1 MPAGVA
7 AHLFH
12 ELQETRTGLGWRF
25 LPLEDLDHPH
35 TLLLALQR
43 TQDDQVVG
51 RQFEFAVVI
60 GTVSARLA
68 VLKHVLEQPLVQT
81 QRVGIVV
88 KTGHIQLVI
97 GHQLHLSSA
106 VLEPDRTGPT
116 ANRTDDPLQ
125 KQPEVLIRGHPL
137 L

>member
-1 MPAGVA
+1 MA
-7 AHLFH
+7 AHLFDK
-12 ELQETRTGLGWRF
+12 LQETRTSLGRRF
-25 LPLEDLDHPH
+25 LPLEDLDHTH
-35 TLLLALQR
+35 TLLLALQCA
-43 TQDDQVVG
+43 QDDQIVG

-60 GTVSARLA
+60 RTVSAGLA
-68 VLKHVLEQPLVQT
+68 VLQYVLEQPLVQS

-88 KTGHIQLVI
+88 KTGDIQLVI
-97 GHQLHLSSA
+97 GQQLHLPSA